1 MKWQRYL
8 PILLLGLLAMIDI
21 ITVTPDDAIPGV
33 GWADELLLI
42 LITILSYVRTIRK
55 GEG

>member
-1 MKWQRYL
+1 MNLQKWL
-8 PILLLGLLAMIDI
+8 PILLLAGLTLFDI
-21 ITVTPDDAIPGV
+21 FTFTPDDAIPGV

-55 GEG
+55 GER